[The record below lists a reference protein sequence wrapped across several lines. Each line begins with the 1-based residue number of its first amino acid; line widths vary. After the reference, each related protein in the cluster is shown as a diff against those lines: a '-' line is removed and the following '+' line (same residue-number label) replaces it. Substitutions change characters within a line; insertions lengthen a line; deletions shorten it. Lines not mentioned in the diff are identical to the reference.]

1 MQYFLLTVFL
11 LGAGAWFGLNSRTM
25 ARLRVPPSLFTGL
38 ALLLF
43 FTILP
48 AAKDGLFYA
57 HLKSLP
63 GEFIALVFACFFLR
77 KPEPGTRTRHGLLQ
91 VMAQMSYVWVAV
103 MGQVL
108 LALVA
113 TILIV
118 KPVFGFPLAF
128 AALLETGFAGGHG
141 TAVAMGP
148 LLVQN
153 GITAGLELGLTSA
166 TIGLI
171 FGIAGGLFFA
181 RRMVPV
187 APLPTAAMTDA
198 ESARLDVNKL
208 LVSLALIAAA
218 YGFGVL
224 IKGVAEQELLPRLA
238 VSESLKSFSLPLF
251 AYTLVGGIFV
261 NLLCRISGGQRY
273 IDNHTIMLLGD
284 FFLEVLIFAG
294 IAIIDVQLLAAGL
307 LPLLI
312 LCVLGLAWNLWCFL
326 YLRKHLLPVPYG
338 EELALINF
346 GMLNG
351 TSAIGLMLARMVD
364 PQFKTPAVQVFA
376 ESSALTQ
383 PFIAGGLLTLLTP
396 FIVMQ
401 FSPAASI
408 AIFAGLLVFWLF
420 FGLATAKRIRR
431 DSARESVSS

>member
-1 MQYFLLTVFL
+1 MQYFLLTIFL

-25 ARLRVPPSLFTGL
+25 AKLRVPPSLLTGL
-38 ALLLF
+38 ALLAF
-43 FTILP
+43 FTIVP
-48 AAKDGLFYA
+48 AAKEGLFFS

-63 GEFIALVFACFFLR
+63 AEFIALVFACFFLR
-77 KPEPGTRTRHGLLQ
+77 KPEPGTRTRHGLAQ
-91 VMAQMSYVWVAV
+91 VLAQMSYVWVAV

-113 TILIV
+113 TVLIV
-118 KPVFGFPLAF
+118 KPFFGFPLAF

-141 TAVAMGP
+141 TAVAIGP

-153 GITAGLELGLTSA
+153 GIAAGLELGLTSA
-166 TIGLI
+166 TIGLVC
-171 FGIAGGLFFA
+171 GIAGGIFFA
-181 RRMVPV
+181 KRMVPV

-208 LVSLALIAAA
+208 LVTLALIAAA
-218 YGFGVL
+218 YGFGL
-224 IKGVAEQELLPRLA
+224 LMKGVAEQEVLPRISN
-238 VSESLKSFSLPLF
+238 SETLRSFTLPLF
-251 AYTLVGGIFV
+251 AYTLVGGVVV
-261 NLLCRISGGQRY
+261 NLLCRISGQQRY

-284 FFLEVLIFAG
+284 FFLEILIFAG

-307 LPLLI
+307 LPLLLI
-312 LCVLGLAWNLWCFL
+312 SAIGFVWNLYCFL
-326 YLRKHLLPVPYG
+326 YLRKHMLPMPYG

-396 FIVMQ
+396 FILMQ
-401 FSPAASI
+401 FSAVTSI
-408 AIFAGLLVFWLF
+408 AIFSGLLVFWLF
-420 FGLATAKRIRR
+420 FGLATARRIKSQPSRF
-431 DSARESVSS
+431 